1 VSARQ
6 HLKSSAAGAPAAAEH
21 IQAKP
26 APGAGMPFAD
36 GAAMA
41 ATGGSFAAGEAA
53 HSVQMKEG
61 PLVHIEPAA
70 GAAIQF
76 LGSPLDGPQAE
87 GEETPAHGESRG
99 QRRFSV
105 EQYVEMWEKEQGR
118 KITPAEQKTLNRGC
132 IGITAMNLTGG
143 GNPLSAAEKCYAKFD
158 MAEQAMNEKNKLV
171 DSGSLGSMFG
181 KGRYVLY
188 AKLFWSNQSDSYED
202 RFKPDEDAFLPDPET
217 GEVDMSDYKYKA
229 QSRMKTG
236 EDGEDIRSS
245 YINFDYGFWDENS
258 QCFWHANHCQPGM
271 KVYQSTKDKFAA
283 GYIDFDRIIYC
294 IAFAQNY
301 DPALG
306 ASTHVGDG

>member
-1 VSARQ
+1 MSARQ
-6 HLKSSAAGAPAAAEH
+6 HLKSSGDGASAAAAQV
-21 IQAKP
+21 QAKP
-26 APGAGMPFAD
+26 ATAAGVSFAD

-41 ATGGSFAAGEAA
+41 SEGGSFAAGAAA
-53 HSVQMKEG
+53 HSVQMKDA
-61 PLVHIEPAA
+61 PVFHIDPAA
-70 GAAIQF
+70 GTDVQL
-76 LGSPLDGPQAE
+76 LGSSLSGPQAE

-132 IGITAMNLTGG
+132 IGITAMNISGG
-143 GNPLSAAEKCYAKFD
+143 GNPLSAAEKSYAKFD
-158 MAEQAMNEKNKLV
+158 QAEQAMNEKNKLV

-181 KGRYVLY
+181 KGRYVLF
-188 AKLFWSNQSDSYED
+188 AKLFWSNQSDDYDE
-202 RFKPDEDAFLPDPET
+202 RFKPDDSAFLPDPET
-217 GEVDMSDYKYKA
+217 GEVDMSDYEYKA

-236 EDGEDIRSS
+236 DDGEDIKSS

-301 DPALG
+301 DPSLG
-306 ASTHVGDG
+306 AATHVGDS